1 MASHIRRRKFLATLG
16 GVAAWPLAA
25 RAQQATMPIVGL
37 LGATSAGGFAVEL
50 AVFRQGLQ
58 ESGYSEG
65 KITIEYRW
73 ADNEYNRLPELA
85 TDLVHRHVIVIAA
98 IGENSPTLAAKAA
111 TTTLP
116 IVFSTWGPI
125 RSSLDLSRASIG
137 PAGGLV
143 G

>member
-1 MASHIRRRKFLATLG
+1 VR
-16 GVAAWPLAA
+16 AAGDDAV
-25 RAQQATMPIVGL
+25 VGL

-65 KITIEYRW
+65 KNVTIEYRW

-85 TDLVHRHVIVIAA
+85 TDLVRRHVTVIAA
-98 IGENSPTLAAKAA
+98 IGGNSPTLAAKAA

-143 G
+143 GSGLF